1 MIHLCR
7 GWLGSPFRAIVSHH
21 ERLVLISQV
30 EELNGVDQRIRVTLA
45 GSILEVEENSID
57 KGREE

>member
-1 MIHLCR
+1 M
-7 GWLGSPFRAIVSHH
+7 
-21 ERLVLISQV
+21 LISQV